1 MEFELS
7 EGFGDKFIHK
17 TKNKQMRFIYSILFV
32 ILLNYYT
39 LAQEKVALYT
49 VIPNTTK
56 SAEALGEENVPVLY
70 KYELPSAKQAVL
82 VIPGGGY
89 SHVAINHEGH
99 EIAKAFNT
107 HGYSAFVLYYRLP
120 KNEYML
126 DRKVG
131 PLQDAQRAM
140 LHIREHYD
148 FDKIGVIGFSA
159 GGHLASS
166 LSNHFDDVK
175 IENHTD
181 IGLAPDFSVLIYP
194 VISMDDEITHKGSK
208 NNLIGDQPHAEDL
221 LYFSLE
227 KQVSKKTP
235 PTFLVHAEDDKA
247 VPIANSLRYKEAL
260 DRAGIINEIFI
271 YPTGGHGFGLNNKT
285 DARKWSEAMFT
296 WIKDLK

>member
-1 MEFELS
+1 M
-7 EGFGDKFIHK
+7 K
-17 TKNKQMRFIYSILFV
+17 FIYSILFV
-32 ILLNYYT
+32 VLLNYYT

-49 VIPNTTK
+49 EIPNATK
-56 SAEALGEENVPVLY
+56 SAEGLGEENIPVLY

-99 EIAKAFNT
+99 EIAKAFNQE
-107 HGYSAFVLYYRLP
+107 GYSAFVLYYRLP
-120 KNEYML
+120 KDEYMEI
-126 DRKVG
+126 RKIG
-131 PLQDAQRAM
+131 PLQDAQRGM
-140 LHIREHYD
+140 QYIREHYD

-175 IENHTD
+175 IENEHAID
-181 IGLAPDFSVLIYP
+181 LAPDFSVLVYP

-208 NNLIGDQPHAEDL
+208 KNLIGEQPHSDDL

-227 KQVSKKTP
+227 KQVSTKTP

-247 VPIANSLRYKEAL
+247 VPVANALRYKEAL
-260 DRAGIINEIFI
+260 DRAGVINDMFI
-271 YPTGGHGFGLNNKT
+271 YNTGGHGFGLHNKT
-285 DARKWSEAMFT
+285 DARKWSEVMFT
-296 WIKDLK
+296 WLKDLK